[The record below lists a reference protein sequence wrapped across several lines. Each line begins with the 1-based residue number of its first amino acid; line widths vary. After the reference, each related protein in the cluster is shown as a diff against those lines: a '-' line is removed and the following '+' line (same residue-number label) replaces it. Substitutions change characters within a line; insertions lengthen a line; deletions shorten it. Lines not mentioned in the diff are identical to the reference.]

1 MTNVVHLRMKHT
13 FVLNH
18 IYGLNYA
25 KEHLIVPTV
34 IQQVIVNYLLHSYFG
49 YNHVNLLL
57 IHFIYIEIKWCL
69 RN

>member
-1 MTNVVHLRMKHT
+1 MTNLVHLRMTHA

-25 KEHLIVPTV
+25 KEYLIVPTV

-49 YNHVNLLL
+49 L
-57 IHFIYIEIKWCL
+57 
-69 RN
+69 